1 MSGRAPDASVIS
13 KRRLVNASTRAVTL
27 QATSVNTPSAAGA
40 ASHKM
45 QADSSAARA
54 SHSKPGVWVAAVLV
68 LGITFWLYVQPDV
81 VILLADQLWSCF

>member
-1 MSGRAPDASVIS
+1 
-13 KRRLVNASTRAVTL
+13 
-27 QATSVNTPSAAGA
+27 
-40 ASHKM
+40 M